1 MSFEINC
8 EIKLTTVNL
17 NKVFRVTSYNFI
29 LIFSESAL
37 FHIHLFFSDFFSI
50 FSESHITIHLWSES
64 WSHSSLTLHFTT
76 LFFKEIKVKIKSIV
90 LNALLASYMS
100 FKLCSVSLKLFTLII
115 SKSVSVSE
123 LCVILLRLFYSKW
136 WRLKFFSR
144 IWSFNVFSLLLIFK
158 SVDNLFKILC
168 TIKKAWQTLYIQI
181 ISISSFLLFLIHSLS
196 DMMSLKLYLIFQS
209 FIFRLLLIYKHTLTS
224 FSFVMSW
231 THTKVLWSS
240 CLLRL

>member
-1 MSFEINC
+1 M
-8 EIKLTTVNL
+8 
-17 NKVFRVTSYNFI
+17 
-29 LIFSESAL
+29 
-37 FHIHLFFSDFFSI
+37 
-50 FSESHITIHLWSES
+50 
-64 WSHSSLTLHFTT
+64 
-76 LFFKEIKVKIKSIV
+76 

-136 WRLKFFSR
+136 WRLKFLSR

-168 TIKKAWQTLYIQI
+168 TIKKAWQTLYIQM